1 MMMMIMM
8 ADEDGKISAATE
20 EDAETTPDAGNTAD
34 TNEAPPDQD
43 EHQPSLDTVS
53 TTTNSS
59 VGAATLDSTAG
70 TATLDSTAGTQ
81 PEELRGLCRDMFEK
95 MTLYLN
101 GELSVVCD
109 DYKLLESMNKVSAA
123 KYAEMRGVAAGV
135 SKAMVDLNEKYAS
148 LQPYLDQIDQ
158 IEDSVA
164 SLEQAAYRLDAYS
177 KRLEAKFKQLEKR

>member
-1 MMMMIMM
+1 MMMITM
-8 ADEDGKISAATE
+8 ADEERNISAATAD
-20 EDAETTPDAGNTAD
+20 DAKTSQDAANTTD
-34 TNEAPPDQD
+34 TNESSKGQQD
-43 EHQPSLDTVS
+43 EHPPSVDSIS
-53 TTTNSS
+53 TATNSS
-59 VGAATLDSTAG
+59 VGA
-70 TATLDSTAGTQ
+70 ATLDSTAGTQ

-101 GELSVVCD
+101 GELTVVCD

-135 SKAMVDLNEKYAS
+135 SKAMIDLNEKYAS

>member
-1 MMMMIMM
+1 MMMIMM
-8 ADEDGKISAATE
+8 ADEEKNISAATE
-20 EDAETTPDAGNTAD
+20 EEVKTAPDATGTTD
-34 TNEAPPDQD
+34 TNVLPQALPDQE
-43 EHQPSLDTVS
+43 EHQPSMDTVS
-53 TTTNSS
+53 TATNSS
-59 VGAATLDSTAG
+59 VGA
-70 TATLDSTAGTQ
+70 ATLDSTAGTQ

-135 SKAMVDLNEKYAS
+135 SKAMIDLNEKYAS

>member
-1 MMMMIMM
+1 MMMIMM
-8 ADEDGKISAATE
+8 ADEERNISAATAD
-20 EDAETTPDAGNTAD
+20 DAKTSQDAANTTD
-34 TNEAPPDQD
+34 TNESPKGQQDDHPPSVD
-43 EHQPSLDTVS
+43 SIS
-53 TTTNSS
+53 TATNSS
-59 VGAATLDSTAG
+59 VGA
-70 TATLDSTAGTQ
+70 ATLDSTAGTQ

-101 GELSVVCD
+101 GELTVVCD

-135 SKAMVDLNEKYAS
+135 SKAMIDLNEKYAS